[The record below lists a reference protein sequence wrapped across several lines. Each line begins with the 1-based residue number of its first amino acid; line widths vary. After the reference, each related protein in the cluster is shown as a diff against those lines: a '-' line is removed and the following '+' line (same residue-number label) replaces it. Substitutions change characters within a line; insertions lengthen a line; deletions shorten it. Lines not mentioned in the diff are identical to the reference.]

1 MLNKSGFKIKGVWYH
16 GLDYYELI
24 SKLIQKKEK
33 KQVKKRF
40 KISLVFFN
48 DFQKII
54 DKNKMSDLLLIC
66 ATKIKE
72 IRI

>member
-24 SKLIQKKEK
+24 SKLIQKRK
-33 KQVKKRF
+33 KQVKKGSRF
-40 KISLVFFN
+40 FFFN

>member
-33 KQVKKRF
+33 KTSEKKVQDL
-40 KISLVFFN
+40 LVFFN